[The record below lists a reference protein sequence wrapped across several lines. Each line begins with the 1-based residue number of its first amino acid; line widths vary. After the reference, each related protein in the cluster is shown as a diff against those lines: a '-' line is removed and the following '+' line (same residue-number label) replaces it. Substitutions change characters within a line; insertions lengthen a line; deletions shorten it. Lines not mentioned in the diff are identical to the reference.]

1 MGAMWR
7 NGPRPSTRGLEVAA
21 VLALLVLCLAPP
33 VRGQGPPVREPD
45 IPVDAPPAPPPA
57 DAARADA
64 TSAAPII
71 ILGPEAP
78 VRLGDR
84 TVYAIRV
91 GHGVTSAEE
100 RARSASAALERLRD
114 VGEMPNIHFVVGR
127 EVAVIYGG
135 KAPILQL
142 YQADVAAAG
151 DSSLAVHAASV
162 TEKIT
167 DAFLSERRRKAVTST
182 IFSLVVLV
190 LSGLVALWLL
200 RKATYYIDR
209 GRNWV
214 KANPQKIPSLRVLSL
229 ELVRPAAVRTG
240 MSVALGMGRFLTQ
253 IGIVYG
259 WVLLGLSLFDA
270 TRGYGARL
278 TGYVLAPIGALVGR
292 IGSAIPIAL
301 VATLALVAV
310 LILLRFVRLFF
321 VSVAKGE
328 TFLTLVPPDVAF
340 ATGVLVRAGIVVVV
354 LLLASP
360 LITGSDDG
368 SLSRAGLAA
377 LVAVALACTPILASV
392 AAGMPIV
399 YGRRLQPGD
408 HVEIGRRSG
417 QVKSVDL
424 LDIKLLDESGCEVRV
439 PHLTCLF
446 HTTRVLGRAPLAT
459 VTVSVDPRA
468 RQSDVRAL
476 LLERARRF
484 GPTASVQLE
493 QLDARGALYRVTA
506 PAGADG
512 EDLACAVADA
522 LTEKGIRLAGG
533 GEPPRLPPP

>member
-1 MGAMWR
+1 MSRSGR
-7 NGPRPSTRGLEVAA
+7 RSPTQ
-21 VLALLVLCLAPP
+21 VLTPACQLVLTLVGLGLSSP
-33 VRGQGPPVREPD
+33 VLGQGPPVREPD
-45 IPVDAPPAPPPA
+45 LPVDAAPAPRDVA
-57 DAARADA
+57 VRADTA
-64 TSAAPII
+64 AAAPII

-78 VRLGDR
+78 VRVGDR
-84 TVYAIRV
+84 TVFAIRV
-91 GHGVTSAEE
+91 GHGVTSADE
-100 RARSASAALERLRD
+100 RARSATATLERLRD
-114 VGEMPNIHFVVGR
+114 TSELPMFHFDIGR
-127 EVAVIYGG
+127 DVAVIYGD
-135 KAPILQL
+135 KVPVLQL
-142 YQADVAAAG
+142 YPADAVAAG

-162 TEKIT
+162 TEKID
-167 DAFLSERRRKAVTST
+167 DAFRSERRRKAITST
-182 IFSLVVLV
+182 IFSLAVLV

-209 GRNWV
+209 GRSWV
-214 KANPQKIPSLRVLSL
+214 KANPQKIPALRVLSL

-240 MSVALGMGRFLTQ
+240 LGVALGLARLLTQ

-259 WVLLGLSLFDA
+259 WLLLALSLFDA

-278 TGYVLAPIGALVGR
+278 TGYVLAPIGALIGR

-310 LILLRFVRLFF
+310 LILLRFIRLFF
-321 VSVAKGE
+321 VSVASGE

-340 ATGVLVRAGIVVVV
+340 ATGVLVRAGVVLVV

-392 AAGMPIV
+392 AAGMPVV

-424 LDIKLLDESGCEVRV
+424 LDIKLIDDSGCEVRV

-446 HTTRVLGRAPLAT
+446 HTTRILGRTPLAA
-459 VTVSVDPRA
+459 VTVCVDPRA
-468 RQSDVRAL
+468 RHTEVRAL

-484 GPTASVQLE
+484 GPTASVTLE
-493 QLDARGALYRVTA
+493 QLDARGAVYRITA
-506 PAGADG
+506 PAMASGD
-512 EDLACAVADA
+512 DLACVVAEA
-522 LTEKGIRLAGG
+522 LAEKGIRLAGG
-533 GEPPRLPPP
+533 AEPPRLPPP

>member
-1 MGAMWR
+1 M
-7 NGPRPSTRGLEVAA
+7 
-21 VLALLVLCLAPP
+21 P
-33 VRGQGPPVREPD
+33 VRRATGAGQGPPVREPD
-45 IPVDAPPAPPPA
+45 LPVDAPRAPVPA

-64 TSAAPII
+64 IAAPII

-84 TVYAIRV
+84 TVFAIRV

-100 RARSASAALERLRD
+100 RARSAGAALERLRD
-114 VGEMPNIHFVVGR
+114 AGEMPNFRFDVGR
-127 EVAVIYGG
+127 DVAVIYGG

-142 YQADVAAAG
+142 YPADVTAAG

-167 DAFLSERRRKAVTST
+167 DAFRSERRRKAVTST

-209 GRNWV
+209 GRSWV
-214 KANPQKIPSLRVLSL
+214 KANPQKIPALRVLSL

-240 MSVALGMGRFLTQ
+240 MSVALGLARLLTQ

-278 TGYVLAPIGALVGR
+278 TGYVLAPIGALIGR

-377 LVAVALACTPILASV
+377 LVAVALACTPDPGQRGRRDAHRV
-392 AAGMPIV
+392 RPAPAAGRL
-399 YGRRLQPGD
+399 RRD
-408 HVEIGRRSG
+408 
-417 QVKSVDL
+417 
-424 LDIKLLDESGCEVRV
+424 
-439 PHLTCLF
+439 
-446 HTTRVLGRAPLAT
+446 RAPQRPGEVGGPAGHQAGGRERLRG
-459 VTVSVDPRA
+459 PRA
-468 RQSDVRAL
+468 R
-476 LLERARRF
+476 
-484 GPTASVQLE
+484 T
-493 QLDARGALYRVTA
+493 
-506 PAGADG
+506 
-512 EDLACAVADA
+512 
-522 LTEKGIRLAGG
+522 
-533 GEPPRLPPP
+533 